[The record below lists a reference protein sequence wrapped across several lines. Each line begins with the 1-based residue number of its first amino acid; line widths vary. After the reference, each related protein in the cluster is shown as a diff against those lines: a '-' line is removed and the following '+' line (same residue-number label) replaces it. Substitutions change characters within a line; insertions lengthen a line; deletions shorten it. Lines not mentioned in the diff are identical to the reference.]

1 MNASIS
7 SKEKQAVDF
16 ITDARNQKSNLNING
31 LEITIVAN
39 QKKIMVLKITYP
51 Y

>member
-7 SKEKQAVDF
+7 SKRKEAVKDF

-31 LEITIVAN
+31 ILEITIVAN
-39 QKKIMVLKITYP
+39 QK
-51 Y
+51 